1 MVGTGKLSRVLW
13 CKFLDIWFLEHFTIN
28 ILIFNFELLLA
39 KLHFLKT
46 GKRSH
51 LVHFGYYH
59 YVIKYLMNDIMK
71 AITV

>member
-1 MVGTGKLSRVLW
+1 MSCSVN
-13 CKFLDIWFLEHFTIN
+13 FLTFGFLNTIN
-28 ILIFNFELLLA
+28 ILIFNFELLQA

-59 YVIKYLMNDIMK
+59 DVIKYLMSDIMK